1 MSELDERQAKT
12 EARAKAHAEVAA
24 ATGEATDLR
33 ERVRQAL
40 RAAGAPDDLLDR
52 YDAARA
58 HEVGA
63 KIRRHAEGPCMYVA
77 EVEQVWWQTVHR
89 VADLIDPDGAE

>member
-1 MSELDERQAKT
+1 MSELDERQDKR
-12 EARAKAHAEVAA
+12 ESRAKAHAVL
-24 ATGEATDLR
+24 TEATNLTEALR
-33 ERVRQAL
+33 DQVREAL
-40 RAAGAPDDLLDR
+40 RAAGHPDDLLDR

-58 HEVGA
+58 HEAGA

-77 EVEQVWWQTVHR
+77 EAEQVWWQTVHR